1 MTGGLP
7 PGGAA
12 SVSAPPATG
21 TIFQPLPR
29 ALVPVNSRRPT
40 VALVSGISVASPW
53 VSVASETV
61 EPSPPGAVWF
71 FQLRATFQSPPV
83 AAPAQVPSAARAGV
97 ARASP
102 RRAMRFFVFIIWICG
117 LAGLAG
123 SEAVLQLPAQAV
135 ARHLF
140 TDLAGGRGELGV
152 GRVGDIDEADLV
164 AFAVPAAGE
173 RLVAELEPVRADDV
187 GVDQRALKEAGVGE
201 RAFLLGQTGGH
212 EAGGEHAAIQ
222 D

>member
-12 SVSAPPATG
+12 SVSAPPPTW
-21 TIFQPLPR
+21 TIFQPLPG

-40 VALVSGISVASPW
+40 VTLVSSFSVARSR

-61 EPSPPGAVWF
+61 EPTPPGAVWF

-83 AAPAQVPSAARAGV
+83 AAPARVPAAATAGV
-97 ARASP
+97 ARASR

-117 LAGLAG
+117 LAGRAE

-135 ARHLF
+135 AIHLF

-152 GRVGDIDEADLV
+152 GRVGDI
-164 AFAVPAAGE
+164 
-173 RLVAELEPVRADDV
+173 
-187 GVDQRALKEAGVGE
+187 
-201 RAFLLGQTGGH
+201 
-212 EAGGEHAAIQ
+212 
-222 D
+222 

>member
-21 TIFQPLPR
+21 TIFQPLPG

-40 VALVSGISVASPW
+40 VTLVSSFSVARSR

-61 EPSPPGAVWF
+61 EPTPPGAVWF

-102 RRAMRFFVFIIWICG
+102 RRAMRFFVFLIWIFG
-117 LAGLAG
+117 LA
-123 SEAVLQLPAQAV
+123 
-135 ARHLF
+135 
-140 TDLAGGRGELGV
+140 
-152 GRVGDIDEADLV
+152 
-164 AFAVPAAGE
+164 
-173 RLVAELEPVRADDV
+173 VRADSAAV
-187 GVDQRALKEAGVGE
+187 LTPPTLAVAIY
-201 RAFLLGQTGGH
+201 LLT
-212 EAGGEHAAIQ
+212 